1 MPGRGSSADTGHA
14 EDLAAA
20 AVGLSGGRGW
30 RRAGG
35 GLGRGGQGPAWPR
48 LWWGQ
53 PHVGGAGR
61 GRSGTAVLRS
71 QGTLPPVPT
80 VLLALTAWLRQ
91 SWARFIWLSALAIL
105 VFRAELSL
113 LLGLVL
119 LLLLCTRRVSVA
131 QVLRHALPAGVLC
144 LGEWGP
150 RPVSG
155 LGGTGEGLLPSG
167 GVTWTQAAAECPLVP
182 AARPWPRAA
191 CPRPRSS
198 AAPPP
203 AARPCGAHGAAGR
216 CRWSGVP
223 SMPAPLCVAAVT
235 CSVCAG
241 GAASWGRWP
250 VTWAWQRWGLGS
262 PEAVL
267 WPECSCTVRHQG

>member
-1 MPGRGSSADTGHA
+1 M
-14 EDLAAA
+14 AA
-20 AVGLSGGRGW
+20 AVV
-30 RRAGG
+30 
-35 GLGRGGQGPAWPR
+35 GPAPR
-48 LWWGQ
+48 
-53 PHVGGAGR
+53 GR
-61 GRSGTAVLRS
+61 GRRGTAVLRS

-155 LGGTGEGLLPSG
+155 WGWGGG
-167 GVTWTQAAAECPLVP
+167 
-182 AARPWPRAA
+182 
-191 CPRPRSS
+191 
-198 AAPPP
+198 
-203 AARPCGAHGAAGR
+203 
-216 CRWSGVP
+216 
-223 SMPAPLCVAAVT
+223 
-235 CSVCAG
+235 
-241 GAASWGRWP
+241 
-250 VTWAWQRWGLGS
+250 GLGRVCFHRVGS
-262 PEAVL
+262 PGHKQQQNVL
-267 WPECSCTVRHQG
+267 

>member
-1 MPGRGSSADTGHA
+1 MDLALGVRALRGRGC
-14 EDLAAA
+14 
-20 AVGLSGGRGW
+20 GGASPTW
-30 RRAGG
+30 
-35 GLGRGGQGPAWPR
+35 
-48 LWWGQ
+48 
-53 PHVGGAGR
+53 AGR

-155 LGGTGEGLLPSG
+155 WGGG
-167 GVTWTQAAAECPLVP
+167 G
-182 AARPWPRAA
+182 
-191 CPRPRSS
+191 
-198 AAPPP
+198 
-203 AARPCGAHGAAGR
+203 
-216 CRWSGVP
+216 
-223 SMPAPLCVAAVT
+223 
-235 CSVCAG
+235 
-241 GAASWGRWP
+241 
-250 VTWAWQRWGLGS
+250 GLGRVCFHRVGS
-262 PEAVL
+262 PGHKQQQNVL
-267 WPECSCTVRHQG
+267 

>member
-1 MPGRGSSADTGHA
+1 MCGAGGRLWVFGGVPCCWEDHPALGAVGMPGRGSSADTGHA

-20 AVGLSGGRGW
+20 AVGLSGERGW

-35 GLGRGGQGPAWPR
+35 GLGLGGQGPAWPR

-61 GRSGTAVLRS
+61 GRSGTVVLRS

-155 LGGTGEGLLPSG
+155 WGG
-167 GVTWTQAAAECPLVP
+167 
-182 AARPWPRAA
+182 
-191 CPRPRSS
+191 
-198 AAPPP
+198 
-203 AARPCGAHGAAGR
+203 
-216 CRWSGVP
+216 
-223 SMPAPLCVAAVT
+223 
-235 CSVCAG
+235 
-241 GAASWGRWP
+241 WG
-250 VTWAWQRWGLGS
+250 GLGRVCFHRVGS
-262 PEAVL
+262 PGHKQQQNVL
-267 WPECSCTVRHQG
+267 